1 MISPEGMGTVIDLAQ
16 RRRLG
21 RSPVAVSPLGFGGN
35 ALSNLYAAVD
45 EAQALDAVRVSYAA
59 GVRYF
64 DTAPLYGHGL
74 GEHRMGEAL
83 RGLPRDSYVL
93 SSKVGR
99 LLRPHGPVAPAK
111 LTPRQ
116 GGIFVDELPFSV
128 VFDYSADGVR
138 RSIEDSLQRLGTN
151 RLDVALIHDVDRWT
165 HGPAY
170 EERLAQ
176 VVDATLP
183 ALQRAKDEGLIRAI
197 GAGVNDVE
205 ACLRLA
211 DQPAIDCFML
221 AGRYTLLERMGCA
234 DLFAR
239 CAERRIA
246 IIVAAPFNSGILATG
261 SVPDARYNYLPA
273 PPDIIERVRVLEDL
287 CAKHGVT
294 LAAAALQFPLRH
306 PAVAGL
312 VAGCRNGAEARAS
325 LALLAEPIPA
335 AFWADLPSLDAGAG
349 VLETSR

>member
-1 MISPEGMGTVIDLAQ
+1 MIATEGKRTVIDFAQ

-21 RSPVAVSPLGFGGN
+21 RSAVSVSPLGFGGN

-45 EAQALDAVRVSYAA
+45 EAQAFDAVTVSYAA

-74 GEHRMGEAL
+74 GEHRMGQAL

-99 LLRPHGPVAPAK
+99 LLQPHGRVAPPK

-128 VFDYSADGVR
+128 VFDYSAAGVR

-151 RLDVALIHDVDRWT
+151 RLDIALVHDIDRWT
-165 HGPAY
+165 HGAAY
-170 EERLAQ
+170 EERLAE
-176 VVDATLP
+176 VIGAALP
-183 ALQRAKDEGLIRAI
+183 ELQRAKEQGLIAAI

-221 AGRYTLLERMGCA
+221 AGRYTLLERTGSDELLAC
-234 DLFAR
+234 
-239 CAERRIA
+239 CVERNIA
-246 IIVAAPFNSGILATG
+246 IIAAAPFNSGILATG
-261 SVPDARYNYLPA
+261 ATPDAHYNYLPA
-273 PPDIIERVRVLEDL
+273 PPEILEQVRALERL
-287 CAKHGVT
+287 CVKHGVM
-294 LAAAALQFPLRH
+294 LPAAALQFPLRH

-312 VAGCRNGAEARAS
+312 VAGCRSGAEARAS
-325 LALLAEPIPA
+325 LALLAQPIPA
-335 AFWADLPSLDAGAG
+335 QFWSDLHMLDAGSPA
-349 VLETSR
+349 LEAAR

>member
-1 MISPEGMGTVIDLAQ
+1 MIATEGMRNVIDLAQ

-21 RSPVAVSPLGFGGN
+21 RSAVGVSPLGFGGN

-74 GEHRMGEAL
+74 GEHRMGQAL
-83 RGLPRDSYVL
+83 RGFPRDSYVL

-99 LLRPHGPVAPAK
+99 LLRPHGRVAPVK

-128 VFDYSADGVR
+128 VFDYSAEGVR
-138 RSIEDSLQRLGTN
+138 RSIEDSLQRLGMN
-151 RLDVALIHDVDRWT
+151 RIDVALIHDVDRWT

-176 VVDATLP
+176 VIGSALP
-183 ALQRAKDEGLIRAI
+183 ELQRAKDEGLIGAI

-221 AGRYTLLERMGCA
+221 AGRYTLLERTGS
-234 DLFAR
+234 DELFAR
-239 CAERRIA
+239 CAERQIA
-246 IIVAAPFNSGILATG
+246 IIAAAPFNSGILATG
-261 SVPDARYNYLPA
+261 ATPEARYNYLPA
-273 PPDIIERVRVLEDL
+273 TPEILERVRRLERL
-287 CAKHGVT
+287 CAKHGV
-294 LAAAALQFPLRH
+294 LLPAAALQFPLRH

-312 VAGCRNGAEARAS
+312 VAGCRSGAEAQAS

-335 AFWADLPSLDAGAG
+335 DFWLELRTLDAQSP
-349 VLETSR
+349 VLETAR